1 MTEVVKGVLAVGLD
15 ERAVQLLYGSD
26 ANAAIDAEL
35 AYMIRI
41 DRAHLVMLQTVGLLE
56 PGGAS
61 GLLAGIEQIEQDNF
75 KILRGVPAARGLYFL
90 YEDALRRM
98 VGEDLGGRLHTARS
112 RNDLKTTVLN
122 LRMRDAGLAMADSL
136 ARLINVL
143 LDRAEK
149 HRATIMPAYT
159 QFQAASPSS
168 YGHYLLGV
176 ANALLRHLQDL
187 LDLVQSLDECP
198 MGACGIAGT
207 DLPIDPVQ
215 VAELLGF
222 ARPMPIAGD
231 AIASRDRMLQ
241 LMSIQANAAITL
253 SRLAADLQ
261 LWTTQEFD
269 LIGLPDSLVGTSSL
283 MPQKRNPY
291 LLEHIKSD
299 AAHCTSAWVDAAMCI
314 AKVPFTNSV
323 EAGNES
329 TLGLWSSVKALTRS
343 LELMSLLIAAA
354 QPNTHRMRALTANSW
369 IGSTAIVNALVR
381 ADVPLRTAH
390 ELVGG
395 AVRQA
400 TAAGAHPSAEAI
412 LAELPEDVSAK
423 IRELGIDFE
432 PEAILERSNFGGG
445 PGPASF
451 DSGLIETR
459 YALAELQTDISQIRA
474 DASASANRLNAAANS
489 LREI

>member
-1 MTEVVKGVLAVGLD
+1 MSEVTKGVLAVGLD
-15 ERAVQLLYGSD
+15 ERAVQLLYGAD

-41 DRAHLVMLQTVGLLE
+41 DRAHLVMLHSVGLLNSE
-56 PGGAS
+56 HVS
-61 GLLAGIEQIEQDNF
+61 GLLAGIEQIEQDDF
-75 KILRGVPAARGLYFL
+75 QILRGVPAPRGLYFL
-90 YEDALRRM
+90 YEDALRRN

-122 LRMRDAGLAMADSL
+122 LRMRDAGLTL
-136 ARLINVL
+136 ANTLIRLLDVL
-143 LDRAEK
+143 LDGAEK

-176 ANALLRHLQDL
+176 AGALVRHLQDV
-187 LDLVQSLDECP
+187 LDLVSSLDECP

-207 DLPIDPVQ
+207 DLPINPDQ

-222 ARPMPIAGD
+222 VRPMPIAGD
-231 AIASRDRMLQ
+231 AIASRDRMLH

-261 LWTTQEFD
+261 LWTTQEFE
-269 LIGLPDSLVGTSSL
+269 LISLPDSLVGTSSL

-299 AAHCTSAWVDAAMCI
+299 AAHCTSAWIDAAMCI
-314 AKVPFTNSV
+314 VKVPFTNSV

-329 TLGLWSSVKALTRS
+329 TVGLWSSLKALTRS
-343 LELMSLLIAAA
+343 IELSALLVAAA
-354 QPNTHRMRALTANSW
+354 QPNAQRMRELTANSW

-395 AVRQA
+395 AVRKA
-400 TAAGAHPSAEAI
+400 TASGASPSAEAI
-412 LAELPEDVSAK
+412 LAELPGDVTAK
-423 IRELGIDFE
+423 IRELNIDFD
-432 PEAILERSNFGGG
+432 PEAIIERSNFGGG

-451 DSGLIETR
+451 DRGLLESR
-459 YALAELQTDISQIRA
+459 YAVTELQTEIDEIQLA
-474 DASASANRLNAAANS
+474 EAASADRLSVAANS
-489 LREI
+489 LRDI